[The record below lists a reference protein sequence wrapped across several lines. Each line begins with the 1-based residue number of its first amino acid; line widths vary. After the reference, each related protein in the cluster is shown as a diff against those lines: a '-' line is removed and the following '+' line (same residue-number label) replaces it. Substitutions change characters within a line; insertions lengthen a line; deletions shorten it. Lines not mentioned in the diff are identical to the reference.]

1 MDILSADIAEVEY
14 VSKFVIHG
22 GNKLSG
28 QIRIGGAK
36 NAVLPVLAATLLNG
50 KESLLYD
57 CPALK
62 DVDTMIEIL
71 ISVGC
76 KISFENGVLRVD
88 SSNISSYEIPEH
100 LVREMRSSI
109 ILMGPMLARCGKIKI
124 SYPGGCEIGPRPI
137 DLHLKALRD
146 LGVSIQEAHGFLE
159 CEVSDLRGC
168 EIQLDYPSVGATENA
183 MLAAVLAKGTT
194 KIRNAAKEPEIIDLE
209 KYLNTIGAKVYG
221 AGTSE
226 IIVEGVTDL
235 HDGEHIIMP
244 DRIVAGTI
252 LAAGAITGSEITVD
266 NVVPEHIQPVLS
278 KLKEAGC
285 LILEKENQI
294 KLKTP
299 NPIRAVEM
307 IKTLPYPGFPT
318 DMQAQFMALM
328 TIAKGTSIFTENI
341 FENRYKHVDELTR
354 MGANIKIDGRVAVVK
369 GVKRLTGAKISAK
382 DLRGGAALVLAG
394 LVAEG
399 TTVVDQ
405 IIHIERGYDR
415 FDKMLEQLGAQIYRI
430 N

>member
-1 MDILSADIAEVEY
+1 M
-14 VSKFVIHG
+14 SKFVING
-22 GNKLSG
+22 GNKLIG
-28 QIRIGGAK
+28 QLRIGGAK
-36 NAVLPVLAATLLNG
+36 NAVLPILAATVLNG
-50 KESLLYD
+50 KESILYD

-71 ISVGC
+71 KSIGC
-76 KISFENGVLRVD
+76 KVSFKDNVLSVD
-88 SSNISSYEIPEH
+88 SSTLSSHEIPEH

-109 ILMGPMLARCGKIKI
+109 FLMGPMLARCGKIKI

-137 DLHLKALRD
+137 DLHLKALRE
-146 LGVSIQEAHGFLE
+146 LGVTINEAHGFLE

-183 MLAAVLAKGTT
+183 MLAAVMAKGAT
-194 KIRNAAKEPEIIDLE
+194 KIRNAAKEPEIVDLQT
-209 KYLNTIGAKVYG
+209 YLNGIGAKVSG

-226 IIVEGVTDL
+226 IVIEGVDRL
-235 HDGEHIIMP
+235 QEAKHHIMP

-252 LAAGAITGSEITVD
+252 LAAVAITGGEVTLD
-266 NVVPEHIQPVLS
+266 NVVPEHIQPILS
-278 KLKEAGC
+278 KLKESGC
-285 LILEKENQI
+285 LILEKERQI

-299 NPIRAVEM
+299 NQIRAVDM

-328 TIAKGTSIFTENI
+328 SVAKGTSIFTETI
-341 FENRYKHVDELTR
+341 FENRYKHVSELTR
-354 MGANIKIDGRVAVVK
+354 MGANIKVDGRVAVVK
-369 GVKRLTGAKISAK
+369 GVKRLTGAKLSAK
-382 DLRGGAALVLAG
+382 DLRGGAALVIAG
-394 LVAEG
+394 LAAEG